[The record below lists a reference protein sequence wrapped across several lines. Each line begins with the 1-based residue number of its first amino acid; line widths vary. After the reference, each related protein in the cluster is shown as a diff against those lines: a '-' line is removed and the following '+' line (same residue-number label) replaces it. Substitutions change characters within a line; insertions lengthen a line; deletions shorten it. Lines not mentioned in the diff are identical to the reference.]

1 MAKLLRPVDCYRM
14 PRKTA
19 KPQPKVTMG
28 YAARTL
34 IAVCGLAIALALAE
48 SAVAQVVAPNN
59 RLQVVPG
66 PNAGQIGRQ
75 AVPVRRVYT
84 DEAVG
89 AIESLVRVKEL
100 EAANNLTEAVR
111 VLQETIEKEGE
122 QVLANVDDPRSFETV
137 RVVTQRMLLQ
147 SPKLLERY
155 LQQNE
160 PRAAE
165 LLQKNEI
172 EQVEKSFF
180 LTNAGFEATLRLAQ
194 TQLERARF
202 HAARITLEQ
211 LDKHPARAGAK
222 SIEAAKLLAQVS
234 AFVGPDL
241 VRERVALWS
250 KDAPVELPRTFAAP
264 KAAIAVSRDSFESSP
279 WPKWDALDSR
289 PLQTSPLG
297 VIAREV
303 ESDPQSL
310 LMRSDQ
316 EEADIERSSPGTAW
330 VMPAVLG
337 ETLFVNDGDSLAAL
351 DASTLAE
358 LWRSSQ
364 QQLSARRANEDLYYG
379 LQNSRSLEDVS
390 SVAVARNIVV
400 APLGHA
406 RGGGRDGDTRVHAF
420 DAATGKE
427 LWAVDPAYLDD
438 RLQGVSVRGIPLIEG
453 DVVVLSVRKPT
464 FVSRVTSLYMV
475 GLDLLTGELRWV
487 RQVGSVGMQPWGRS
501 QTRADTSLLR
511 DGVVYRTDDMG
522 IVGAFEATT
531 GRCMWLRLTQPVP
544 EQDANQSFNT
554 MEVPPTY
561 LVHQPVMIGNL
572 LFVVEPSYGSVV
584 ALDPLSGR
592 PQARIDDRAIGRP
605 VQYVLAAGR
614 HLAMITDTGV
624 VFCDAT
630 KFGASNVIK
639 GAAIESTASG
649 RAVLLEERN
658 EQNEAMF
665 KVALPLANNTIAI
678 FDPSRPQTGP
688 EVRAF
693 QASGNLLVTGT
704 PADPAALL
712 IAEPTRL
719 STFLSWDRA
728 EAGLQRRAAASPSD
742 PLPTLTY
749 LELALRMG
757 RYELAPKLSDHVLGI
772 LRKPAAG
779 VDAEA
784 ARTRLFNLLS
794 STLSRSRMALSKS
807 SVAGNSDDAVPTPG
821 SERSEQPAPDT
832 VRIEGSTTKLAD
844 AAQAILVEPLRDL
857 ALLSQLEQRMS
868 RAADTPVQ
876 RVQSLLERA
885 FLREFEQKPTLAVD
899 ALQEVLLDDAL
910 SAALLPASTIAQA
923 TGDLRP
929 ASEVATTQL
938 TSMMERWGAQSY
950 AAYDEE
956 AQRLLD
962 QLPANAKPA
971 DISDLARRYPLA
983 QASAIAWKRVGL
995 AFVDAGDRQ
1004 SARAALRKGVA
1015 SAQSGV
1021 RIGREAAGATLS
1033 ESLGALLSL
1042 ADVPGDIQP
1051 LQRLLLS
1058 LHERSPSLTL
1068 KTSSGTQTLL
1078 EAANSLASHKLEANR
1093 TLPTL
1098 AKNLQPTPQVIE
1110 GWNILPSVSN
1120 DLAGV
1125 SRDVIVMTSRRG
1137 DVVSAFGTS
1146 AITGRL
1152 EQLWKR
1158 EIAMTPV
1165 VVRVTPE
1172 YTVLFWPQAGA
1183 ASLEAISNVTGKSA
1197 WKSPSLSTLPGW
1209 VTDQPPA
1216 APGSRPDQFNT
1227 PLDGIVR
1234 GEDLLFAISNGQRA
1248 GAITICD
1255 RRGKAASFSLH
1266 DGSLLW
1272 SAAMPLSAV
1281 YDLEQSGLQS
1291 TTTTVN
1297 GKVLFV
1303 GAVGNQV
1310 ELSPAVLCVDLATGK
1325 EAWRLSGNMLSR
1337 HARFARFIPDN
1348 DVLIAISDGLL
1359 RVRGTDGEAMWQ
1371 SNANGVREAMGAWL
1385 VPGNAK
1391 DPSDHSQDG
1400 CFVLNGD
1407 FQLWRI
1413 DPATG
1418 KIGDAPVSTQD
1429 RITLPFSAT
1438 IVGDHLALSSSLGVA
1453 LVHSSG
1459 KLSGTDALDSPGRLE
1474 PGIVCENEVLVMESG
1489 DREQL
1494 QTGEMMNATRL
1505 MRLDARTAKLRG
1517 ESRIVL
1523 FDAPDAIGVLDNKLL
1538 VGQGPFTLVYD
1549 FVP

>member
-1 MAKLLRPVDCYRM
+1 M
-14 PRKTA
+14 PRKPA
-19 KPQPKVTMG
+19 KPQPETALG
-28 YAARTL
+28 YGARVL
-34 IAVCGLAIALALAE
+34 VAVCGLAVVLTDATN
-48 SAVAQVVAPNN
+48 AQVIAPNN
-59 RLQVVPG
+59 RLRPG
-66 PNAGQIGRQ
+66 AAFAGGQPL
-75 AVPVRRVYT
+75 PVRKVYT

-122 QVLANVDDPRSFETV
+122 QVLPDADDARTFETV
-137 RVVTQRMLLQ
+137 RVVTRRMLLQ

-165 LLQKNEI
+165 LLEKGQI
-172 EQVEKSFF
+172 EQVESSFF
-180 LTNAGFEATLRLAQ
+180 LTNAGFEATLRVAQ

-211 LDKHPARAGAK
+211 LDKHPARTGAK
-222 SIEAAKLLAQVS
+222 SIEAAKLLAQVA

-250 KDAPVELPRTFAAP
+250 ADSPVELPKTFVAP
-264 KAAIAVSRDSFESSP
+264 KAAIAVSRDPFEASP
-279 WPKWDALDSR
+279 WPKWDALDAR

-297 VIAREV
+297 AIARELDN
-303 ESDPQSL
+303 DPQSL
-310 LMRSDQ
+310 LNRSD
-316 EEADIERSSPGTAW
+316 EEAADIERSSPSTAW

-358 LWRSSQ
+358 LWRSTLQ
-364 QQLSARRANEDLYYG
+364 PVTARRANEDMYYG
-379 LQNSRSLEDVS
+379 LPNSRSLEDVS
-390 SVAVARNIVV
+390 SAAVARGVVV
-400 APLGHA
+400 AAFGHA
-406 RGGGRDGDTRVHAF
+406 RGGTREGDARVHAF

-438 RLQGVSVRGIPLIEG
+438 RLSGVSVRGTPLIEG
-453 DVVVLSVRKPT
+453 DMVVLSVRKPT
-464 FVSRVTSLYMV
+464 FISRVTSLYMV
-475 GLDLLTGELRWV
+475 GLDLRTGELRWV
-487 RQVGSVGMQPWGRS
+487 RQVGSVGMQPWGRA
-501 QTRADTSLLR
+501 QARGDTSLLR
-511 DGVVYRTDDMG
+511 DGVIYRADDMG

-531 GRCMWLRLTQPVP
+531 GRCLWLRLTQPVP
-544 EQDANQSFNT
+544 EQDINQSFSNVDAT
-554 MEVPPTY
+554 PTY
-561 LVHQPVMIGNL
+561 LVHQPVIIGNL
-572 LFVVEPSYGSVV
+572 LFVVEPSYGSVI
-584 ALDPLSGR
+584 ALDPLTGR
-592 PQARIDDRAIGRP
+592 PQARVDDRATGRP
-605 VQYVLAAGR
+605 VHYLLAAGR
-614 HLAMITDTGV
+614 HLAMVTDSGV

-630 KFGASNVIK
+630 KFGSSNVVK
-639 GAAIESTASG
+639 GAELDNPPAG
-649 RAVLLEERN
+649 RGVVLEDRN
-658 EQNEAMF
+658 AQNEPVF

-678 FDPSRPQTGP
+678 FDPARPQAVP

-693 QASGNLLVTGT
+693 QATGNLLVTGT

-712 IAEPTRL
+712 IAEPSKL
-719 STFLSWDRA
+719 NTFLSWDRA
-728 EAGLQRRAAASPSD
+728 EAGLQRRATASPND
-742 PLPTLTY
+742 PVPTLTY

-757 RYELAPKLSDHVLGI
+757 RYELAPKLSDQVLGI

-779 VDAEA
+779 VDSEA
-784 ARTRLFNLLS
+784 ARARLFNLLS
-794 STLSRSRMALSKS
+794 STLTRSRLALSKTS
-807 SVAGNSDDAVPTPG
+807 EPNDAKNVEVDET
-821 SERSEQPAPDT
+821 SEPPAPGTAADT
-832 VRIEGSTTKLAD
+832 VRIEGVKKPEP
-844 AAQAILVEPLRDL
+844 AQAIAVEPLRDL

-876 RVQSLLERA
+876 RVQALLERA
-885 FLREFEQKPTLAVD
+885 FLREFEQKPVLAAD
-899 ALQEVLLDDAL
+899 ALQEVLLDDSL
-910 SAALLPASTIAQA
+910 SAALLPTSAVAQA
-923 TGDLRP
+923 TGDTRM
-929 ASEVATTQL
+929 AGDVATVQL
-938 TSMMERWGAQSY
+938 TALMERWGAQSY

-962 QLPANAKPA
+962 QLPENAPA
-971 DISDLARRYPLA
+971 SEVSSLAKRYPLA

-995 AFVDAGDRQ
+995 KFLEAGDRE
-1004 SARAALRKGVA
+1004 SAREALRKGVA
-1015 SAQSGV
+1015 CAQSGV
-1021 RIGREAAGATLS
+1021 RIGRETAGATLS
-1033 ESLGALLSL
+1033 ESLSALLGI
-1042 ADVPGDIQP
+1042 ADRAGDIQP
-1051 LQRLLLS
+1051 LQRLLLT
-1058 LHERSPSLTL
+1058 LHERSPNLTL
-1068 KTSSGTQTLL
+1068 TTSSGTQTLL
-1078 EAANSLASHKLEANR
+1078 EAAQSLALHPLETNR

-1098 AKNLQPTPQVIE
+1098 AQKLQATPQVIE

-1125 SRDVIVMTSRRG
+1125 SRDVILMTSRRG

-1158 EIAMTPV
+1158 DIAMAPV

-1172 YTVLFWPQAGA
+1172 YTVLFWPQSGS
-1183 ASLEAISNVTGKSA
+1183 ASLEAISNITGKTA
-1197 WKSPSLSTLPGW
+1197 WKSSSLSTLPGW
-1209 VTDQPPA
+1209 VTNQPPP

-1255 RRGKAASFSLH
+1255 RRGKAASFSLQ

-1272 SAAMPLSAV
+1272 SGATQLSAV
-1281 YDLEQSGLQS
+1281 YDLEQSGLRS
-1291 TTTTVN
+1291 TATTID
-1297 GKVLFV
+1297 GKVLLV
-1303 GAVGNQV
+1303 GAIGNQL
-1310 ELSPAVLCVDLATGK
+1310 EISPAVLCVDLATGK
-1325 EAWRLSGNMLSR
+1325 EAWRLSGNVLGR
-1337 HARFARFIPDN
+1337 HARFARFTPEN
-1348 DVLIAISDGLL
+1348 DVLIAVGDGLL
-1359 RVRGTDGEAMWQ
+1359 RVRGSDGEAMWQ
-1371 SNANGVREAMGAWL
+1371 SAANGVREAMGAWL
-1385 VPGNAK
+1385 VPGNTKNPA
-1391 DPSDHSQDG
+1391 DHSQDG

-1418 KIGDAPVSTQD
+1418 KVGDGPVSTQD

-1453 LVHSSG
+1453 LVHASG

-1474 PGIVCENEVLVMESG
+1474 PGIVCENEVLVLESG

-1494 QTGEMMNATRL
+1494 QTGEVMNATRL
-1505 MRLDARTAKLRG
+1505 IRLDARTAKLRG

-1523 FDAPDAIGVLDNKLL
+1523 FESPDAISVLDNKLL
-1538 VGQGPFTLVYD
+1538 IGQGPFTLVYD